1 MFLYTNHLDYFLFFH
16 RMKCLIL
23 QTVNRVIKM
32 KINYK
37 VYDYRIKADMT
48 LRELEDKSGVSRATI
63 NNIENGIGNP
73 TVEIIC
79 QLAVALKCSPYDLF
93 YME

>member
-1 MFLYTNHLDYFLFFH
+1 
-16 RMKCLIL
+16 
-23 QTVNRVIKM
+23 M

>member
-1 MFLYTNHLDYFLFFH
+1 
-16 RMKCLIL
+16 
-23 QTVNRVIKM
+23 M
-32 KINYK
+32 KIIYK

-73 TVEIIC
+73 TVDVIC
-79 QLAVALKCSPYDLF
+79 RLSIALKCSPYDLF